1 VFLSRYTISKPAKV
15 VEIDPGTG
23 TILRE
28 FSQPPDW
35 QWDPNRAHAHWE
47 EYRGRKFFVYFHNG
61 QLVFQAGTQ
70 RHVLDSSYSSELT
83 RLLGFWLRFVLRR
96 NDNVVYRFVY
106 RDPQSRF
113 WSLLSAA
120 ANMDDWWDWD
130 TPFES
135 VHKHLSQHA
144 ARRPTSR

>member
-1 VFLSRYTISKPAKV
+1 MFLSRYTISKPAKV